1 MKIKLLTAGAFLA
14 ALAMPLSVCA
24 QQSQYPYPSS
34 QAPSQAGTTPSGE
47 RIHQRWMRR
56 LGNLNLSG
64 DQQQHIRSLIDQY
77 SQSHPEGTPRD
88 PGASRELRRQILGVL
103 TGDPAEPVSSGDA
116 RRVRRCNACNNRIKT
131 SSIRDSPMRGNRL
144 LRVSLRIRRRP
155 PNSREAPRASR
166 LLDDHR
172 RRVLSGR

>member
-103 TGDPAEPVSSGDA
+103 TGDQQNQFRQAMRA
-116 RRVRRCNACNNRIKT
+116 RRAQMHRVQQPDQNQQYQEQPNAGQPP
-131 SSIRDSPMRGNRL
+131 SQGQ
-144 LRVSLRIRRRP
+144 P
-155 PNSREAPRASR
+155 PNQAPPA
-166 LLDDHR
+166 
-172 RRVLSGR
+172 